1 MARGRLACINWVR
14 WITKSDKRVG
24 KEDPT
29 KCPGGRNALR
39 NGGNGRNIGVNAME
53 GRNVKRLQCVG
64 IADVTQRNQDGDI
77 I

>member
-1 MARGRLACINWVR
+1 
-14 WITKSDKRVG
+14 
-24 KEDPT
+24 
-29 KCPGGRNALR
+29 
-39 NGGNGRNIGVNAME
+39 VNAME